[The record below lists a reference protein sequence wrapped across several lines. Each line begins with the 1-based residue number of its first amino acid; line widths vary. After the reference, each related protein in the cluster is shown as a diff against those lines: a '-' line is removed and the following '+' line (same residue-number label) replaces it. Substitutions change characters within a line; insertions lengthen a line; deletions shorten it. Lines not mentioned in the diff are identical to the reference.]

1 MTHQSFR
8 QLLSLASVTG
18 HGKVMTAEEKQK
30 QVRVQ
35 WDPERSARME
45 MLPYRSIQIGI
56 AGEVMRK
63 WVEEW
68 IDGIEDVTEMARKLK
83 KAIDESEL
91 EGLSEEELVAKGLVP
106 TERPYD
112 VDKELVEILEMDS
125 I

>member
-1 MTHQSFR
+1 
-8 QLLSLASVTG
+8 
-18 HGKVMTAEEKQK
+18 MTAEEKQK

-45 MLPYRSIQIGI
+45 VLPYRSIQIGI
-56 AGEVMRK
+56 TGEVKRK

-83 KAIDESEL
+83 KAIDGSEL

-106 TERPYD
+106 TERPYE
-112 VDKELVEILEMDS
+112 VDKELMKILEMDS

>member
-1 MTHQSFR
+1 MT
-8 QLLSLASVTG
+8 V
-18 HGKVMTAEEKQK
+18 EEKQK

-56 AGEVMRK
+56 SGDVSRK

-83 KAIDESEL
+83 KAID
-91 EGLSEEELVAKGLVP
+91 G
-106 TERPYD
+106 RNC
-112 VDKELVEILEMDS
+112 
-125 I
+125 